1 MGLRGRGRGL
11 PDWTREV
18 KYPTILSP
26 KQQEWSAL
34 LEFKKTDGSDNRI
47 PPFSIASVKVYT
59 VPEGYRLLLKG
70 AMCSMTDEHDMPL
83 NAWCKI
89 WLVITTPGFLGDRY
103 FIRSDA
109 LTFVPSQEIKEGHSL
124 YVYLHN
130 KSSEYAGATV
140 NLIGVLESTRG

>member
-70 AMCSMTDEHDMPL
+70 AMVSMTDEYDMPL
-83 NAWCKI
+83 DVWCVA
-89 WLVITTPGFLGDRY
+89 WLVITTPGFQGNRWFLTTDD
-103 FIRSDA
+103 I
-109 LTFVPSQEIKEGHSL
+109 TFVPSQEIKEGHSL

-130 KSSEYAGATV
+130 YSGEYVGATV
-140 NLIGVLESTRG
+140 NLIGVLESLRE